1 MTRCVSLRIGTTVP
15 GRCEM
20 LPAGGNRMSGRGVF
34 EKTVL
39 ADQFFCKPK
48 TTLKKGI
55 NLKHKETKSCLVSG
69 TVKPVTQTFPA

>member
-1 MTRCVSLRIGTTVP
+1 
-15 GRCEM
+15 
-20 LPAGGNRMSGRGVF
+20 MSGRGVF